1 MELTIVIGGAAGQ
14 GLNTVDYLLGKT
26 LFRMGYNI
34 FTAQDY
40 MSRIRG
46 GHNFVTIRFGT
57 VPVESV
63 SDEIDILI
71 ALNEETISLH
81 KDRVVPGGLILYD
94 GEAETGGK
102 ELLQIKAKEI
112 ARDINPRGV
121 NTVFVGAVLKLL
133 SPWIVL
139 RGEKVIR
146 EYFSREDIQE
156 DNIKLLQAGYNLVD
170 SRIKLEKASR
180 AGDQIYING
189 NDALAM
195 GAAVAGVKFYVAYP
209 MSPATGIMNYLA
221 GKQKELGLVVEQAED
236 EIAAINIGPGCLPLA
251 VSVP

>member
-94 GEAETGGK
+94 GK
-102 ELLQIKAKEI
+102 Q
-112 ARDINPRGV
+112 R
-121 NTVFVGAVLKLL
+121 
-133 SPWIVL
+133 
-139 RGEKVIR
+139 
-146 EYFSREDIQE
+146 Q
-156 DNIKLLQAGYNLVD
+156 
-170 SRIKLEKASR
+170 
-180 AGDQIYING
+180 
-189 NDALAM
+189 
-195 GAAVAGVKFYVAYP
+195 GVKNCSRLRP
-209 MSPATGIMNYLA
+209 
-221 GKQKELGLVVEQAED
+221 KR
-236 EIAAINIGPGCLPLA
+236 
-251 VSVP
+251 